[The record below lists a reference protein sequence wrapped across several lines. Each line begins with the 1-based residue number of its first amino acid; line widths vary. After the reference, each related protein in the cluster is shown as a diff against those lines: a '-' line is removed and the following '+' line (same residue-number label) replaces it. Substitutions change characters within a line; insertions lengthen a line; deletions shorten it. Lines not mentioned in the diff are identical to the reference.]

1 MEKEQ
6 LRWWQFEDG
15 DGNHHPTT
23 NAGPSTPLRSAQDDT
38 FWVNGGQRTTATAET
53 TAASF
58 GSAAL
63 RQDDIF

>member
-1 MEKEQ
+1 MVDKEQ
-6 LRWWQFEDG
+6 LQQQRA
-15 DGNHHPTT
+15 